1 MCVCGCFQGKRR
13 PGSTFFGRHGRGR
26 EGGGRGFGTVVVCVL
41 QQRRGGNKLTSFFT
55 RSDMA
60 GGEGKI
66 ERGETTLPTF
76 SFGTYFF

>member
-1 MCVCGCFQGKRR
+1 MFVAASRGRGA
-13 PGSTFFGRHGRGR
+13 GSTFFGRRGRGR
-26 EGGGRGFGTVVVCVL
+26 EGGGFGTVVGCVL

-55 RSDMA
+55 LSDMA
-60 GGEGKI
+60 GGEGRI